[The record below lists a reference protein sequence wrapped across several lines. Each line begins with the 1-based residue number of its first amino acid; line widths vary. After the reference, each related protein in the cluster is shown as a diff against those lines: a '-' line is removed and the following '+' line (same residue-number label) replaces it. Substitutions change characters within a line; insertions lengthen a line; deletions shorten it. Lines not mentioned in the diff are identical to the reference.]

1 MSEKDSSC
9 ERTPDLREITA
20 KNIAALRTS
29 RKMTQLELGE
39 ALSYS
44 DKAIS
49 KWERAEAVPDA
60 YVLLDLAR
68 LFDVSVDWLLTAH
81 EEKEQIPQGSGKH
94 RRHLTI
100 ALLSVFGIL
109 SVATLVFV
117 ILAILGNPFW
127 QVFVYQIPLI
137 FINLIVFNS
146 LWGQPRKNVALVAFL
161 VASIVLTVYV
171 ACLPKVLWQ
180 LFLILAPAEIIVF
193 LSRFLLR
200 KK

>member
-1 MSEKDSSC
+1 MSEKDTSC

-81 EEKEQIPQGSGKH
+81 EEKEQIPQGGGKR

-100 ALLSVFGIL
+100 TLLSVFGIL
-109 SVATLVFV
+109 SVATLAFV

-137 FINLIVFNS
+137 FIDLIVFNS
-146 LWGQPRKNVALVAFL
+146 LWGQPRKNVVLIAFL
-161 VASIVLTVYV
+161 VASIVLTIYV